1 MYVRPKGLPIAPS
14 ALKVNFPTFNLL
26 SRFQEFAIK
35 YTTGGRRSNQYVVQA
50 KLTRTRV
57 ISKTASPEAGCGI
70 CRQIASIESGGGF
83 NQSLHRSSKATLM
96 WHGKYQHTHL
106 PLTALNTLRF
116 ANVLI
121 TIQFPFSTMSVVLTV
136 RVAVVV
142 VGVVEAL
149 ILYRNAVI
157 RQF

>member
-83 NQSLHRSSKATLM
+83 NQSLHRSSKGHLIYVAWQIPTYAPSLDRL
-96 WHGKYQHTHL
+96 KYLEVCQRLDHD
-106 PLTALNTLRF
+106 PVP
-116 ANVLI
+116 VLYY
-121 TIQFPFSTMSVVLTV
+121 V
-136 RVAVVV
+136 RRAD
-142 VGVVEAL
+142 GA
-149 ILYRNAVI
+149 RGGGCRWCRGGAHSHN
-157 RQF
+157 